1 MTTKMRDPKAR
12 PWMKAV
18 VAVVVTAAV
27 LFGEGVFLSDNL
39 HAGTN
44 LLRSHS
50 ALKAMF
56 HIPT

>member
-1 MTTKMRDPKAR
+1 
-12 PWMKAV
+12 MKAV